1 MQPVNLKTYINRICI
16 DTDNT
21 QATQA
26 GRVFI
31 SDVVVRHDGLSGFT
45 WQARL
50 R

>member
-1 MQPVNLKTYINRICI
+1 MQPVNLKMYINRICI

-21 QATQA
+21 QAD
-26 GRVFI
+26 RVFI